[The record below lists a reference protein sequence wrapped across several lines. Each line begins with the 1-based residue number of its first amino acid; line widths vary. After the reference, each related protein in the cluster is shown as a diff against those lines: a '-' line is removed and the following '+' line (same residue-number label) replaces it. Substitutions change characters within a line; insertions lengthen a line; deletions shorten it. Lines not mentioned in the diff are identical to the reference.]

1 MRLLLVEDDA
11 QLGESLKTALERASF
26 AVDWE
31 REGRHIASQVAL
43 ARYDAVV
50 LDLGLPGRSGLE
62 ILGEMRSA
70 GDLTPVLVLTARDT
84 LRDKL
89 AGFESGADDY
99 LTKPFEVEEL
109 LVRLRAL
116 IRRASKVADLV
127 IQCGAVRLAP
137 DERRAWLGDNE
148 VELTATELALLE
160 VLMRNAGAFVSKHR
174 IYESLYDWD
183 RDVDPSVLHV
193 YVSRLRK
200 LFGADFI
207 ETLRG
212 VGYRVRK

>member
-11 QLGESLKTALERASF
+11 QLGESLETALKRANF

-31 REGRHIASQVAL
+31 RDGTHIAAQIDVAN
-43 ARYDAVV
+43 YDAVV
-50 LDLGLPGRSGLE
+50 LDVGLPGKTGLE
-62 ILGEMRSA
+62 IMRELRGG
-70 GDLTPVLVLTARDT
+70 GDLTPVLLLTARDT
-84 LRDKL
+84 LEDKL

-116 IRRASKVADLV
+116 IRRNSKVADLV
-127 IQCGAVRLAP
+127 IQCGNVKLAP
-137 DERRAWLGDNE
+137 DQRQAWIGENE
-148 VELTATELALLE
+148 VELTATELGLLE
-160 VLMRNAGAFVSKHR
+160 ILMRNAGTFVSKHR
-174 IYESLYDWD
+174 IYEGLYDWD
-183 RDVDPSVLHV
+183 KEVDSSVLHV
-193 YVSRLRK
+193 YISRLRK
-200 LFGADFI
+200 LFGAEFI

>member
-11 QLGESLKTALERASF
+11 HLGESLKTALERSGF

-31 REGRHIASQVAL
+31 RDGAHIASQVRL
-43 ARYDAVV
+43 GSYDAVV
-50 LDLGLPGRSGLE
+50 LDVGLPGKSGLK
-62 ILGEMRSA
+62 ILAELRA
-70 GDLTPVLVLTARDT
+70 GGDGTPVLILTARDT

-99 LTKPFEVEEL
+99 LTKPFEADEL
-109 LVRLRAL
+109 LARLRAL
-116 IRRASKVADLV
+116 IRRNSKVQDLV
-127 IQCGAVRLAP
+127 LECGPVRLAP
-137 DERRAWLGDNE
+137 EQRQAWLRGGE
-148 VELTATELALLE
+148 VDLTATEFALLE
-160 VLMRNAGAFVSKHR
+160 TLMRNAGTFVSKHR
-174 IYESLYDWD
+174 IYESLYAWD
-183 RDVDPSVLHV
+183 REVDTSVLHV
-193 YVSRLRK
+193 YISRLRK

>member
-11 QLGESLKTALERASF
+11 HLGESLETALKRANF

-31 REGRHIASQVAL
+31 REGTHIASQVGMGN
-43 ARYDAVV
+43 YDAVV
-50 LDLGLPGRSGLE
+50 LDLGLPGKSGLE
-62 ILGEMRSA
+62 ILRELREG
-70 GDLTPVLVLTARDT
+70 GDLTPVLILTARDT
-84 LRDKL
+84 LQDKL
-89 AGFESGADDY
+89 SGFETGADDY

-116 IRRASKVADLV
+116 IRRNSKVADLV
-127 IQCGAVRLAP
+127 IQCGDVRLAP
-137 DERRAWLGDNE
+137 DQRQAWLRDE
-148 VELTATELALLE
+148 EIELTATELALLE
-160 VLMRNAGAFVSKHR
+160 TLMRNAGTFVSKHR

-183 RDVDPSVLHV
+183 KEVDTSVLHV
-193 YVSRLRK
+193 YISRLRK
-200 LFGADFI
+200 LFGAEFI